1 MSRDQILNII
11 MVGIP
16 DWHDKEH
23 EEEAKKRETVEK
35 PLRQR
40 RIEICERCKKMTAF
54 KFCKAC
60 GCFLPVKVFLKHTE
74 CPLDK
79 WPKE

>member
-1 MSRDQILNII
+1 MI
-11 MVGIP
+11 GIP

-23 EEEAKKRETVEK
+23 KNEVREREK
-35 PLRQR
+35 VSKSLRQQ
-40 RIEICERCKKMTAF
+40 RIEICNSCKKMTAF

-60 GCFLPVKVFLKHTE
+60 GCFLPVKTYLKFAE